1 MLNKETIYAL
11 SSATGKSAI
20 AVFRISGKNCLKI
33 AKKTMSVNKIK
44 PRTATVVN
52 IYTNKIK
59 QKILDKG
66 IITFFKRPK
75 SYTGEDMIEIS
86 VHGGGAV
93 IQKLSKTLNETKL
106 CRPAEQGEFTR
117 RAFENNK
124 LDLIQVESI
133 ADLINSET
141 DAQREQALE
150 HLGGGLSKKINKWT
164 KKIKKILANIE
175 AAIDFPEDDIPLGI
189 INTNK
194 EQTENI
200 IKELNYF
207 LNDNNY
213 GERIRSGFKIS
224 ILGKTNTG
232 KSSLINYLAKRE
244 IAIVSKIPGT
254 TRDIIELRY
263 DIKGLPITFY
273 DTAGLRKTNRK
284 IEKIGVNKAIKSSKN
299 SNINLVLLKN
309 DKEINIYQKK
319 LKNIVFARAKCDIL
333 SNKKISKN
341 ISFFSSKNGKGIDD
355 LLDILHSKL
364 ISQNNF
370 VENIHISRER
380 QRKLLENCLKC
391 LKISI
396 NIDQLDIMAEEIR
409 QSLIYLSKISGN
421 YDIEEI
427 LDLIFDEF
435 CIGK

>member
-20 AVFRISGKNCLKI
+20 AVFRVSGKNCIKI
-33 AKKTMSVNKIK
+33 IKTTTSANKIK
-44 PRTATVVN
+44 PRTATLVN
-52 IYTNKIK
+52 VYTSKTK

-66 IITFFKRPK
+66 MIIYFKAPK
-75 SYTGEDMIEIS
+75 SYTGEDMIELS
-86 VHGGGAV
+86 VHGGSAV
-93 IQKLSKTLNETKL
+93 IQKLSKVFNETKL

-150 HLGGGLSKKINKWT
+150 HLGGGLSKKIEKWS
-164 KKIKKILANIE
+164 KEIKKILANVE
-175 AAIDFPEDDIPLGI
+175 AAIDFPEDDIPKGI
-189 INTNK
+189 INKNK
-194 EQTENI
+194 EQTKNI
-200 IKELNYF
+200 VQELIYF

-224 ILGKTNTG
+224 IVGKPNTG

-254 TRDIIELRY
+254 TRDVIELRY
-263 DIKGLPITFY
+263 DIKGLPVTFY
-273 DTAGLRKTNRK
+273 DTAGLRKTKRK

-299 SNINLVLLKN
+299 SNINLVLIKN
-309 DKEINIYQKK
+309 TKETKDYQKK
-319 LKNIVFARAKCDIL
+319 LNNIIFAVSKSDIL
-333 SNKKISKN
+333 SNQIVSKKITS
-341 ISFFSSKNGKGIDD
+341 FSSKTGKGVNE
-355 LLDILHSKL
+355 LLDILHFKL

-370 VENIHISRER
+370 IENVHVSRER
-380 QRKLLENCLKC
+380 QRKMLENCLKC
-391 LKISI
+391 LKRSI
-396 NIDQLDIMAEEIR
+396 NIEQLDIMAEEIR
-409 QSLIYLSKISGN
+409 HSLIYLSKITGN

-427 LDLIFDEF
+427 LDIIFNEF